1 MTGRAI
7 NKKDGFT
14 IIEVVLVLAIAGLVF
29 VASFLALPAL
39 QRAQRD
45 NHRKND
51 VALTVAA
58 VKNFMI
64 DNKNKVPQHSG
75 TTDTGDSYDIDGDG
89 EISPDEAAQIWQDGN
104 PSTELAPY
112 LKSVYGS
119 GVTTSVSVYDATSTS
134 SLLVT
139 VGNSDQAGLITVFL
153 GAQCPTEYPRPDIM
167 KMKLTKRKNDVAVF
181 RYLEGGKSF
190 CEDF

>member
-51 VALTVAA
+51 VALTVVAI
-58 VKNFMI
+58 KNFMI

-112 LKSVYGS
+112 LRSVYGS
-119 GVTTSVSVYDATSTS
+119 GVTPQFQCMMR
-134 SLLVT
+134 LV
-139 VGNSDQAGLITVFL
+139 QAHCL
-153 GAQCPTEYPRPDIM
+153 
-167 KMKLTKRKNDVAVF
+167 
-181 RYLEGGKSF
+181 
-190 CEDF
+190 